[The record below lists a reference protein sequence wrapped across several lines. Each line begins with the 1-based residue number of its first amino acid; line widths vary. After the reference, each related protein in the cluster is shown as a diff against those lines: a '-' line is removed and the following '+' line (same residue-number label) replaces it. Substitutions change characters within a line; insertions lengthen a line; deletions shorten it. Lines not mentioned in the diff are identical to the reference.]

1 MNKKQNQTEIRKDKL
16 TKLRESGVNP
26 YPHSFENRIDALEA
40 LKIKDG
46 VKVRVCGRIMSRRIM
61 GKSSFAHI
69 KDVSGQIQV
78 FMAVDKL
85 GRENYDLFRDTD
97 IGDFIGVEGELF
109 VTRAG
114 EKTVMAEA
122 FTILSKSLRPLP
134 EKWHGLKDVETR
146 YRKRYLDILVN
157 PESSKI
163 LKARSIITAA
173 IREFLESRRFCEVQ
187 TPVLQDIAGGAAAR
201 PFKTLHNVYN
211 TDLYMRIAPELYLK
225 RLLVGGW
232 ERVFEMGTN
241 FRNEGLSS
249 MHNPEFTML
258 EVYAAYTD
266 YNFMMD
272 LAEEMVKS
280 VAGKIVDEGFSV
292 PENIMGEW
300 VRKDYWELLK
310 VHTGEDFT
318 PEITYDEVKKK
329 AEYLK
334 IPPGKD
340 SIEKMLDRIFSHYVE
355 EKLSDPTFVTGYPSS
370 ASPLAK
376 QSPENPGIAERFEIF
391 INGSELGNA
400 YSEQND
406 PEIQKEV
413 FLKQASGSTSPVDN
427 DYIEALEYGMPP
439 ASGLGIGV
447 DRLTMVLTGAETIRE
462 VLLFPMLKPNNA
474 DTGE

>member
-1 MNKKQNQTEIRKDKL
+1 MNKKQDQTEIRKDKL
-16 TKLRESGVNP
+16 IKLRDSGIDP
-26 YPHSFENRIDALEA
+26 YPHSFENRIDAADA
-40 LKIKDG
+40 LGMKEGK
-46 VKVRVCGRIMSRRIM
+46 KLRVCGRVMSRRIM
-61 GKSSFAHI
+61 GKSSFVHI
-69 KDVSGQIQV
+69 KDVSGQIQI

-85 GRENYDLFRDTD
+85 GKENYALFRDTD
-97 IGDFIGVEGELF
+97 IGDFIGVEGDLF

-114 EKTVMAEA
+114 EKTVMAET
-122 FTILSKSLRPLP
+122 FIVLSKSLRPLP

-163 LKARSIITAA
+163 LKARSIITAS
-173 IREFLESRRFCEVQ
+173 IREFLECRKFCEVH

-211 TDLYMRIAPELYLK
+211 TELYMRIAPELYLK

-232 ERVFEMGTN
+232 ERVFELGTN
-241 FRNEGLSS
+241 FRNEGLSA

-266 YNFMMD
+266 YTFMMN
-272 LAEEMVKS
+272 LAEELIKS
-280 VAGKIVDEGFSV
+280 VAAVMKEKSFPVSEDILGRWD
-292 PENIMGEW
+292 
-300 VRKDYWELLK
+300 RKDYWQLLK
-310 VHTGEDFT
+310 THTGEDFS
-318 PEITYDEVKKK
+318 PEITYEEAKQK
-329 AEYLK
+329 ADKLN

-340 SIEKMLDRIFSHYVE
+340 SLEKILDRIFSHYVE
-355 EKLSDPTFVTGYPSS
+355 DKLSAPTFVTGYPSS

-376 QSPENPGIAERFEIF
+376 QSPDNPMIAERFEIF

-406 PEIQKEV
+406 PEIQKKV
-413 FLKQASGSTSPVDN
+413 FLKQAGSNTPVDE

-447 DRLTMVLTGAETIRE
+447 DRLTMALTGAETIRE
-462 VLLFPMLKPNNA
+462 VLLFPMLKPLNA
-474 DTGE
+474 DSRE